1 MLRGGPWMPYADDM
15 RPTRFIRVLA
25 NLACMGVLVAT
36 GCQGSGGS
44 TKSASAT
51 APGAARGSLP
61 AALVTSP
68 IVSTREWRW
77 NSVEGIEIDTRSW
90 TIKSSLR
97 SANFTGALPAFYEAA
112 LRNYR
117 NGLVALPAPP
127 RRLEACV
134 FGTREEWSR
143 YTEHRLGSEAGP
155 YLKMGRGGFTS
166 GGEAVLYDIG
176 PRDTLAIA
184 AHEGWHQYSQTT
196 FRYSLPVWIEEGVAC
211 YMEGFRQP
219 AGAAEPVFLPWRNP
233 ERYAELRTA
242 ARKSRLATL
251 REVLEGSP
259 QSFLETSRDAQLA
272 YYAQVW
278 ALVHYMRDG
287 EGGRYRAGLEAM
299 LADAVSGAIPGRIKS
314 SDALPDERARRLALS
329 SKSGIWL
336 VLVYLDEDYERF
348 ERGYDRFIGSLIESN
363 AWDNIMRGESPIEVE
378 RVPADTSAA
387 GAAPAAK

>member
-1 MLRGGPWMPYADDM
+1 MPRAGPWMPYADVM
-15 RPTRFIRVLA
+15 SPARFNRVFA
-25 NLACMGVLVAT
+25 NLACMGVLVAA
-36 GCQGSGGS
+36 GCQGGGGS
-44 TKSASAT
+44 TKTSSVT

-61 AALVTSP
+61 ASLVTSP

-97 SANFTGALPAFYEAA
+97 SANFTGSLPAFYEAA

-117 NGLVALPAPP
+117 SGLVALPAPP

-196 FRYSLPVWIEEGVAC
+196 FRYSLPVWMEEGVAC

-219 AGAAEPVFLPWRNP
+219 AGAPEPVFLPWRNP

-299 LADAVSGAIPGRIKS
+299 LADAVSGGIPARIKS
-314 SDALPDERARRLALS
+314 SDAIPDERARRLALS

-363 AWDNIMRGESPIEVE
+363 AWDHIMRGESPIEVE
-378 RVPADTSAA
+378 RVPVDASAA
-387 GAAPAAK
+387 GAAPVAK